1 MLETLPYLLYAA
13 IGGGVV
19 GAYLGNQWITKRKA
33 TERTRLI
40 TAMTKTAKRLAA
52 VEKGEDAAE
61 VAAREAREAVRL
73 DELKTAVSELK

>member
-1 MLETLPYLLYAA
+1 MFESLPYLYAA
-13 IGGGVV
+13 MGGGVV
-19 GAYLGNQWITKRKA
+19 AFFGNQWIIQRKA
-33 TERTRLI
+33 TERSRLI
-40 TAMTKTAKRLAA
+40 EDMTKAAKRLAA